1 MVYAHDDPARDNC
14 LEPENETVHLGR
26 CHLQLRKGRG
36 DGSRSGA
43 GTGEYKDL
51 MQRIAGNGTFRT
63 ALAYELLKHPRRC
76 LTAMQSFSDTIAQVI
91 RAMMANKLRTFLTMF
106 GIAWGV
112 GSLLVLV
119 GLGEGFR
126 SGQHRQLATFGNDLV
141 MMWNGTIPAL
151 ANQHTGMRPY
161 QLTPGDED
169 AMRALPQL
177 RAVTGILGRNDLYEV
192 SAFANTS
199 GQVLGVEPNYSQV
212 RFMPV
217 AEGRFITQDDL
228 TERRRVAVLGSKS
241 GSLLFPGR
249 PFIGESI
256 TINDV
261 AFTIVGRVE
270 SISRGNNDS
279 DNQKVYIPLTI
290 MQQQFAMKGDNVA
303 QDALSSIQYQPA
315 KKGDSAAAVAAVH
328 RVIAQRHG
336 FDPSLKDAFEEWDTI
351 QEEKMIGAIFNAMD
365 VFLGGV
371 GIVTLGL
378 GAVGII
384 NIMLVSVT
392 ERTRDIGVMK
402 AVGATKSSILAQFF
416 WEGLLLT
423 GISGLVGIAVS
434 AGFMGLLQITLTGK
448 MPGWDPPRLV
458 PWSAALALGS
468 LMLCGVAAGLYPASK
483 AAQMDPIEALRK
495 E

>member
-1 MVYAHDDPARDNC
+1 
-14 LEPENETVHLGR
+14 
-26 CHLQLRKGRG
+26 
-36 DGSRSGA
+36 
-43 GTGEYKDL
+43 
-51 MQRIAGNGTFRT
+51 
-63 ALAYELLKHPRRC
+63 
-76 LTAMQSFSDTIAQVI
+76 MQSFSDTLGQVF

-126 SGQHRQLATFGNDLV
+126 SGQHRQLSTFGNDLV

-151 ANQHTGMRPY
+151 ANQHTGLRPY
-161 QLTPGDED
+161 QLTVGDED
-169 AMRALPQL
+169 AMRTLPEI
-177 RAVTGILGRNDLYEV
+177 RAVTGFLNRNDLYQV
-192 SAFANTS
+192 SAYANSS
-199 GQVLGVEPNYSQV
+199 GQVLGVEPNYSAV
-212 RFMPV
+212 RFVPL
-217 AEGRFITQDDL
+217 AEGRFISEDDVAQ
-228 TERRRVAVLGSKS
+228 RRRVAVMGSKS
-241 GSLLFPGR
+241 ATLLFPGR
-249 PFIGESI
+249 PMLGETI

-261 AFTIVGRVE
+261 AFTVVGRVA
-270 SISRGNNDS
+270 SINRGNNDG
-279 DNQKVYIPLTI
+279 DNQKVYIPISI
-290 MQQQFAMKGDNVA
+290 MLEKFAMKGDNVA
-303 QDALSSIQYQPA
+303 RDALSSVQYQPA
-315 KKGDSAAAVAAVH
+315 IKGDATAAVAAVH
-328 RVIAQRHG
+328 RVIAERHG
-336 FDPSLKDAFEEWDTI
+336 FDPALKDAFQEWDTI

-392 ERTRDIGVMK
+392 ERTPEIGLLK
-402 AVGATKSSILAQFF
+402 AIGATKNSVLAQFF
-416 WEGLLLT
+416 WEGLILT

-434 AGFMGLLQITLTGK
+434 GGFMWLLQMGLTGK

-468 LMLCGVAAGLYPASK
+468 LVVCGVVAGLYPASR
-483 AAQMDPIEALRK
+483 AAQLDPIEALRR